1 MPGGGLGVQKSLYI
15 YIYGYAYHIYVFMVQ
30 TSETDPPFLP
40 YFPSTLKKKLRL
52 SGDFFFF
59 FFVILIFISPHC
71 FIFSPCFEG
80 LGFYFLCF

>member
-15 YIYGYAYHIYVFMVQ
+15 YIYGYAYHVYVFMVQ
-30 TSETDPPFLP
+30 TSELTRPSLP

-59 FFVILIFISPHC
+59 RDLNIYISTLFLFFPLF
-71 FIFSPCFEG
+71 
-80 LGFYFLCF
+80 

>member
-30 TSETDPPFLP
+30 TSELTRPSLP

-52 SGDFFFF
+52 SGDFFF
-59 FFVILIFISPHC
+59 VILIFISPYC
-71 FIFSPCFEG
+71 FYFSPCFEG
-80 LGFYFLCF
+80 LLISLCF

>member
-59 FFVILIFISPHC
+59 FRDLNIYIST
-71 FIFSPCFEG
+71 
-80 LGFYFLCF
+80 LFYFFPLF

>member
-30 TSETDPPFLP
+30 TSELTRPSLS

-52 SGDFFFF
+52 SGDIFFRDLN
-59 FFVILIFISPHC
+59 IYISTL
-71 FIFSPCFEG
+71 FYFSPCFEG
-80 LGFYFLCF
+80 LLFSLCF

>member
-30 TSETDPPFLP
+30 TSELTRPPSL
-40 YFPSTLKKKLRL
+40 YFPSTLKKLRL

-59 FFVILIFISPHC
+59 FFF
-71 FIFSPCFEG
+71 
-80 LGFYFLCF
+80 

>member
-30 TSETDPPFLP
+30 TSELTRPSLP

-52 SGDFFFF
+52 SGDFFFRDLNIYISTLFLF
-59 FFVILIFISPHC
+59 FPLF
-71 FIFSPCFEG
+71 
-80 LGFYFLCF
+80 

>member
-30 TSETDPPFLP
+30 TSELTRPPL
-40 YFPSTLKKKLRL
+40 YFPSTLKKLRL

-59 FFVILIFISPHC
+59 FDLNIYNSTFY
-71 FIFSPCFEG
+71 FSPCFEG
-80 LGFYFLCF
+80 LLFSFCF